1 VRLDD
6 GDLGVVVV
14 PAEGAD
20 EMLAG
25 DTSAQNDDLALTRDG
40 SP

>member
-1 VRLDD
+1 MRLDD
-6 GDLGVVVV
+6 RQLGVVVV

-25 DTSAQNDDLALTRDG
+25 DTSAQDDDPPTT
-40 SP
+40 